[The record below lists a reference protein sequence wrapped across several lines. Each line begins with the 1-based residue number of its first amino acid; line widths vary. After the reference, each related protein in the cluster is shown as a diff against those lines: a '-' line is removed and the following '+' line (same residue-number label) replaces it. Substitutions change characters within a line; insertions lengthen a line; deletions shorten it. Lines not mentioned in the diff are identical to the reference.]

1 MIALADKYTLGS
13 IELNN
18 VLHRGAK
25 KVGQAKQKKSRYQRL
40 LEDHPLCC
48 LCGGV
53 TKSSTVDHIPPQA
66 CFPRGFF
73 PEGFEFPACEACNG
87 STKKEDQIFGYYMQ
101 MGNPDLFTK
110 DLWSMWKLQDGIK
123 NNYASALLS
132 TKLSTQAKAKALTEM
147 GIQVPAD
154 ADLTNMP
161 LAGMSDEFFEAA
173 TTIGRKMA
181 CAIYYKET
189 GGKFLTKEHYIW
201 TATVHS
207 RHPRFAPLT
216 AYLNKMLPD
225 KEVGGRRNI
234 KDYGRRFGY
243 RFGYKEGK
251 SFMVSASQFGVGF
264 VTVCISGLMEKGR
277 ERIPTDEIQAIFPTP
292 DERAAA
298 VIKAEGAA
306 AVCSGSHS

>member
-1 MIALADKYTLGS
+1 M
-13 IELNN
+13 
-18 VLHRGAK
+18 
-25 KVGQAKQKKSRYQRL
+25 GQAKQKKSRYQRL

-110 DLWSMWKLQDGIK
+110 DLWSMWKLQDGIN
-123 NNYASALLS
+123 NNYASALLN
-132 TKLSTQAKAKALTEM
+132 TKLHNQAKAKALAEM
-147 GIQVPAD
+147 GIVVPAGT
-154 ADLTNMP
+154 DLSNMP
-161 LAGMSDEFFEAA
+161 LAGVSEEFLEAA
-173 TTIGRKMA
+173 VTIGRKIA

-189 GGKFLTKEHYIW
+189 SGKFLTKEHYIW
-201 TATVHS
+201 TGTVHS
-207 RHPRFAPLT
+207 RHPRSVLLT
-216 AYLNKMLPD
+216 DYLNKILPD

-243 RFGYKEGK
+243 RFGYKEK
-251 SFMVSASQFGVGF
+251 DDFMVSASQFGVGF
-264 VTVCISGLMEKGR
+264 VTVCISGSKAKGG
-277 ERIPTDEIQAIFPTP
+277 ERAQADEIQTIFPTP
-292 DERAAA
+292 DERAA
-298 VIKAEGAA
+298 VVRE
-306 AVCSGSHS
+306 VE

>member
-1 MIALADKYTLGS
+1 MA
-13 IELNN
+13 
-18 VLHRGAK
+18 
-25 KVGQAKQKKSRYQRL
+25 QAKQKRSRYQQL

-123 NNYASALLS
+123 NNYASGLLNA
-132 TKLSTQAKAKALTEM
+132 KLSNQAKAKALTEM
-147 GIQVPAD
+147 GVQVPAD

-161 LAGMSDEFFEAA
+161 LAGMSDEFFKAA

-201 TATVHS
+201 TGTVHS
-207 RHPRFAPLT
+207 RHPRSVLLT
-216 AYLNKMLPD
+216 DYLNKMLPD
-225 KEVGGRRNI
+225 KEVGGRGNI

-243 RFGYKEGK
+243 RFGYKEK
-251 SFMVSASQFGVGF
+251 EDFMVSASQFGVGF
-264 VTVCISGLMEKGR
+264 VTVCISGLMAKGR
-277 ERIPTDEIQAIFPTP
+277 ERIPADEIQTIFPTP
-292 DERAAA
+292 DERAAGA
-298 VIKAEGAA
+298 KEAEKAA
-306 AVCSGSHS
+306 AASNG